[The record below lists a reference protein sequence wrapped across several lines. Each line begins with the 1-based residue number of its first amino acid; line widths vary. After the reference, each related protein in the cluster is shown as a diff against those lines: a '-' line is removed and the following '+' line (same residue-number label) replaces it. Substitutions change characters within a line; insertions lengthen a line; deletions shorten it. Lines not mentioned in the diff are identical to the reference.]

1 MQGPK
6 APKNPEKKRPYFYIM
21 REKEIFSS
29 RQEDGTGIQYIYESD
44 GRLINSAQIA
54 GNVTDKEELK
64 LLETVEGF
72 GKLVHSIGIFV
83 ETENPEEEI
92 EFIFQIYGKNDLYGG
107 GTNLKT
113 KLKGDGMEY
122 KILLSEYQWTE
133 DDNIPGQIKFIFQT
147 PEIMGKASVKL
158 YLNDGYDAPEQIED
172 ETVNINSEQYSQ
184 MVRSSLLSM
193 GNTFRIQ
200 KQSKKQNQASLLL

>member
-1 MQGPK
+1 MEP
-6 APKNPEKKRPYFYIM
+6 
-21 REKEIFSS
+21 
-29 RQEDGTGIQYIYESD
+29 GIQYIYESD

-200 KQSKKQNQASLLL
+200 KAIQKAKSGKPVTLAYIGGSITQGAGATPIHTECYAS